1 MGRPYRPRY
10 RSNPFRLSIV
20 RDVSIVALIAAGA
33 FAVNR
38 LGLPVDLVMWMSLG
52 GIVLLSILASM
63 RFRRR
68 PAKPRLAVPAAGQK
82 RRDWT
87 FPALVAATMLLLF
100 AGILL

>member
-1 MGRPYRPRY
+1 MSRPARPRY

-20 RDVSIVALIAAGA
+20 RDAGFVAVIAAGA

-38 LGLPVDLVMWMSLG
+38 LGLPVDVVMWMSLG
-52 GIVLLSILASM
+52 VVVVLAVLANM

-82 RRDWT
+82 RRDLM
-87 FPALVAATMLLLF
+87 FPALVGAVTL
-100 AGILL
+100 GD